1 MAKGTDILAADL
13 ADLSSWGEDVYGGW
27 GFNVVDYPGNTSIGI
42 DLWPVIKLD
51 VDVHPLLPQDAF
63 QINPS
68 DLRSASFFKRFKQG
82 GLYGD
87 NNGSGMSDLVKT
99 EVLAHA
105 MPALSYAVGRNAIE
119 ENGIVNVDMS
129 DQLRSGWPLSRENDS
144 GGVNPIPRWKHSDI
158 RDVAYLYVHKLF
170 DVFTSEGEFQ

>member
-1 MAKGTDILAADL
+1 
-13 ADLSSWGEDVYGGW
+13 
-27 GFNVVDYPGNTSIGI
+27 
-42 DLWPVIKLD
+42 
-51 VDVHPLLPQDAF
+51 
-63 QINPS
+63 
-68 DLRSASFFKRFKQG
+68 
-82 GLYGD
+82 
-87 NNGSGMSDLVKT
+87 
-99 EVLAHA
+99 